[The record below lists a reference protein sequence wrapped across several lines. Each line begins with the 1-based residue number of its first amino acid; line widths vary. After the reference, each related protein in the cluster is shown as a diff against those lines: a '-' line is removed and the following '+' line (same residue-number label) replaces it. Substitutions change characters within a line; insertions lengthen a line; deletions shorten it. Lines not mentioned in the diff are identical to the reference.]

1 MRVTEYPRRVI
12 TDQDSVTDDQSCQVI
27 PQMSQ
32 YARETSNPYSTN
44 SKHSAIDVQDGK
56 RFLQRKSEVFM
67 PCYPVRLLHF
77 IFTMYPAETP

>member
-1 MRVTEYPRRVI
+1 MRVTEYPRRRLRIRTVSLMI
-12 TDQDSVTDDQSCQVI
+12 SSCQVI

>member
-44 SKHSAIDVQDGK
+44 SKYSAIDVQDGK

-77 IFTMYPAETP
+77 IFTTYPAETP